1 MFILENLCI
10 KTNCSF
16 SWFWFRT
23 TFCPTQ
29 NSAEHI
35 TISYCSMKHKIV
47 TVFMNLNPL
56 AATTQSS
63 AE

>member
-23 TFCPTQ
+23 T
-29 NSAEHI
+29 
-35 TISYCSMKHKIV
+35 HKIV